1 MKCPE
6 CGAGVNEK
14 SIACENCGF
23 PFQKRTQASTQ
34 NSVFTNDISY
44 MKCSECGA
52 NVNVIIPARIEPP
65 VRSLRA
71 TIPDFQSHQIILDL
85 PSYFAVRQMPVKAAI
100 APLKRLRP

>member
-52 NVNVIIPARIEPP
+52 NVNEKGIACKNCGFPFQTV
-65 VRSLRA
+65 LQRA
-71 TIPDFQSHQIILDL
+71 FEAMFAQI
-85 PSYFAVRQMPVKAAI
+85 KE
-100 APLKRLRP
+100 